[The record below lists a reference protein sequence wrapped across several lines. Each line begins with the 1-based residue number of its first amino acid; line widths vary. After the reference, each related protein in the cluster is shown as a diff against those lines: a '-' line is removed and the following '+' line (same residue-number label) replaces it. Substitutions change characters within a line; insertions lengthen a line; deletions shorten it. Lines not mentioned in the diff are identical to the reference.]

1 MFYEKYVKVT
11 KEKKSIINI
20 NLDPALPTQRKEF
33 VIPNRFISKED
44 QETLL
49 NFSLD
54 IIEQISDYCCC
65 IKPNTQYFL
74 GHTNILKKIT
84 EKTHKEGMLAILDH
98 KLSDIG
104 STNGSAIYW
113 IKEMGFDAF
122 TFSPFAGNIKETVEN
137 AHKQNLGVIVL
148 TLMSNPE
155 AKELMLDTKV
165 GEMRYYLHT
174 SKTVKVTGADG
185 CVVGLTGFIQESYI
199 RNIQEGAGKN
209 AILLLQGLG
218 PQGGE
223 QSKVKC
229 VHNPLISLGRE
240 VIYATNPKKVVKEY
254 YKTLNKFWY

>member
-11 KEKKSIINI
+11 KEKSSIINI
-20 NLDPALPTQRKEF
+20 NLDPALPTQRKEY
-33 VIPNRFISKED
+33 VIPDRFISKED

-54 IIEQISDYCCC
+54 IIEQVSDYCCC
-65 IKPNTQYFL
+65 IKANTQYFL
-74 GHTNILKKIT
+74 GHTNILKEIT
-84 EKTHKEGMLAILDH
+84 EKIHKEGMLAILDH

-104 STNGSAIYW
+104 STNASAIYW
-113 IKEMGFDAF
+113 IKEMDFDAF
-122 TFSPFAGNIKETVEN
+122 TFSPFAGNIKETVEK

-165 GEMRYYLHT
+165 DETSYYLHT

-185 CVVGLTGFIQESYI
+185 CVVGLTGFIQDSYI
-199 RNIQEGAGKN
+199 RNIQEAVGEN

-218 PQGGE
+218 PQGGD
-223 QSKVKC
+223 QSKVKY
-229 VHNPLISLGRE
+229 VRNPLISLGRK
-240 VIYATNPKKVVKEY
+240 VIYASNPKKVVKEY
-254 YKTLNKFWY
+254 YETLNKFRR